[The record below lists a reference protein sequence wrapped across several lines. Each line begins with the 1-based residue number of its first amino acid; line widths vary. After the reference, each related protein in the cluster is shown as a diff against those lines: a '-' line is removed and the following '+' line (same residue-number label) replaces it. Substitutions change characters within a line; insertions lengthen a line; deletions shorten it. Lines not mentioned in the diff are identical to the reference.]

1 MKKSWNTK
9 HNKNWKI
16 KQKILQKKNLQQ
28 NKQKTIMKTQ
38 NQRHPF
44 GKPFLF
50 IFTCLLLMMLVL
62 PTLIVV
68 PSASKKE
75 VVDSV
80 EKAQPEN
87 KEPTSM
93 NDEGE
98 AVTVS
103 VMRNQTDKIE
113 DIPLETYVSRV
124 VANEMPAEF
133 ELEALKAQSLAA
145 RTYIVNQM
153 LHQGKTKGPD
163 VTDTTADQVYSDDT
177 ELRERWGKNYRSKM
191 EKVQEAVQATKGKIL
206 TYNQAP
212 IFPAYFSTSN
222 GYTENSEDYWDNEH
236 PYLRSVKSPWDKES
250 PKFLDQQTLSLQEVG
265 KQLGVSLASSTQ
277 IPLEITR
284 TNSNRVKALTIGG
297 ETFSGRKVREQLNL
311 RSNDF
316 TVTQKG
322 DYLIFKTKGFG
333 HGVGMSQYG
342 ANGMAKEGKTYED
355 IVKHYYQDVDISSL
369 EETAPTL
376 VTKK

>member
-1 MKKSWNTK
+1 
-9 HNKNWKI
+9 
-16 KQKILQKKNLQQ
+16 
-28 NKQKTIMKTQ
+28 MKTQ

-133 ELEALKAQSLAA
+133 ELEA
-145 RTYIVNQM
+145 
-153 LHQGKTKGPD
+153 
-163 VTDTTADQVYSDDT
+163 
-177 ELRERWGKNYRSKM
+177 
-191 EKVQEAVQATKGKIL
+191 
-206 TYNQAP
+206 
-212 IFPAYFSTSN
+212 
-222 GYTENSEDYWDNEH
+222 
-236 PYLRSVKSPWDKES
+236 
-250 PKFLDQQTLSLQEVG
+250 
-265 KQLGVSLASSTQ
+265 
-277 IPLEITR
+277 
-284 TNSNRVKALTIGG
+284 
-297 ETFSGRKVREQLNL
+297 
-311 RSNDF
+311 
-316 TVTQKG
+316 
-322 DYLIFKTKGFG
+322 
-333 HGVGMSQYG
+333 
-342 ANGMAKEGKTYED
+342 
-355 IVKHYYQDVDISSL
+355 
-369 EETAPTL
+369 
-376 VTKK
+376 